1 MNPKD
6 YRPHDWV
13 GEFPGAITVCGM
25 DGTVLE
31 MNSKSELTFAKDG
44 GKDLVGTDVRA
55 CHPPAARAK
64 LDDLLA
70 TGTTNAYTIEKN
82 GVRKLIY
89 QAPWFRD
96 GKRAGLVELSLE
108 IPEDMPHFKRS

>member
-6 YRPHDWV
+6 YRPQEWV
-13 GEFPGAITVCGM
+13 EGFPVAITVCGM

-44 GKDLVGTDVRA
+44 GKKLVGTDVRA
-55 CHPPAARAK
+55 CHPSVARAK
-64 LDDLLA
+64 LEELLA
-70 TGTTNAYTIEKN
+70 TGKTNAYTIEKG

-89 QAPWFRD
+89 QAPWYKD
-96 GKRAGLVELSLE
+96 GKMAGLVELSLE
-108 IPEDMPHFKRS
+108 IPEHMPHFKRS